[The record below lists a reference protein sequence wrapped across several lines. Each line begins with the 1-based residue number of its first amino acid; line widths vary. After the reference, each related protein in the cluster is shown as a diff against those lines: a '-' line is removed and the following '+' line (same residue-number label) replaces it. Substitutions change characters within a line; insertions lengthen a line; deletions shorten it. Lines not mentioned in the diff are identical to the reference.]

1 MGTPNVSKDE
11 MQNMMM
17 DTAGFQKVLMMSKKE
32 EEQRVATLKAQQDA
46 EEEQIKNSSL
56 IDQQKQEQRD
66 QALDDAEE
74 AQLQAA
80 LALSAAYHK
89 EEAAKIGQEQKDLTQ
104 AQKEDE
110 LQRKN
115 KELLDRMAMLE

>member
-46 EEEQIKNSSL
+46 EEE
-56 IDQQKQEQRD
+56 
-66 QALDDAEE
+66 
-74 AQLQAA
+74 
-80 LALSAAYHK
+80 
-89 EEAAKIGQEQKDLTQ
+89 
-104 AQKEDE
+104 
-110 LQRKN
+110 
-115 KELLDRMAMLE
+115 

>member
-1 MGTPNVSKDE
+1 MDEEAKRKSSMGTPNVSKDE

-56 IDQQKQEQRD
+56 IDQQKQ
-66 QALDDAEE
+66 
-74 AQLQAA
+74 
-80 LALSAAYHK
+80 
-89 EEAAKIGQEQKDLTQ
+89 
-104 AQKEDE
+104 
-110 LQRKN
+110 
-115 KELLDRMAMLE
+115 